1 MIIRYQKEDSELEVC
16 KRCLHI
22 ITHVLEICR
31 HKGAIEAAGS
41 ALGQYT

>member
-1 MIIRYQKEDSELEVC
+1 MEVC

-22 ITHVLEICR
+22 ITHVLETCR

-41 ALGQYT
+41 ALGQYTLNK